1 MHNCLKNVCN
11 SNSNFLF
18 ELFQMTLAEQELW
31 YESQLLQ
38 RDKELHAKQM
48 EFMEMEREM
57 DLLRSDVNSLCKS
70 NDDMV

>member
-1 MHNCLKNVCN
+1 
-11 SNSNFLF
+11 
-18 ELFQMTLAEQELW
+18 MTLAEQELW

-57 DLLRSDVNSLCKS
+57 DLLRADVNSLCKS

>member
-1 MHNCLKNVCN
+1 
-11 SNSNFLF
+11 
-18 ELFQMTLAEQELW
+18 MTLAEQELW

-57 DLLRSDVNSLCKS
+57 DLLRSDVNSLCKG